1 MGRNVPLMLMD
12 QEKSK
17 LIFKGRNLKNDYLN
31 LPDKTNLKDVATREG
46 REWYA
51 ADSSNRILVYDIRAG
66 S

>member
-1 MGRNVPLMLMD
+1 MLMD

-46 REWYA
+46 REWHA